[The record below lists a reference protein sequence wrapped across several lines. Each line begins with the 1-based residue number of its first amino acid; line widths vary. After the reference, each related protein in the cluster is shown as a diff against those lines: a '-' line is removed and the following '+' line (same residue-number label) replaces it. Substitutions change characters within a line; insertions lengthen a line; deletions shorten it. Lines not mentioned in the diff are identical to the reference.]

1 MRDGLGTSSIIWN
14 YLGVEV
20 GMALK
25 FYTIVAKRLKL
36 KVRRLLGLILMF
48 VEVTGENWKVGEVL
62 TQPRPPPP
70 FS

>member
-20 GMALK
+20 GMA
-25 FYTIVAKRLKL
+25 IVAKRLKL

-48 VEVTGENWKVGEVL
+48 AEVTGENWKVGEVL

>member
-20 GMALK
+20 GMA
-25 FYTIVAKRLKL
+25 IVAKRLKL

-62 TQPRPPPP
+62 T
-70 FS
+70 

>member
-20 GMALK
+20 GMA
-25 FYTIVAKRLKL
+25 IVAKRLKL

-48 VEVTGENWKVGEVL
+48 AEVTGKNWKVGEVL